1 MDRYEQR
8 RMDSQ
13 KMKNNSAL
21 DYVDAALR
29 LAKKRHHHI
38 KYNVT
43 GGETLEPMYNS
54 IVQQLIFLHNIIT
67 GQEKDKA
74 KLWKL
79 TFGMY
84 ATKEFEVTDPI
95 FEDRLG
101 DAFYIA
107 SQIRSGLKVKLPHQ
121 VNPNFNS
128 KQKELEALYPDD
140 FYV

>member
-1 MDRYEQR
+1 
-8 RMDSQ
+8 MDSQ
-13 KMKNNSAL
+13 KMKNNTAL
-21 DYVDAALR
+21 DYVDGALR
-29 LAKKRHHHI
+29 LAQKRHHHI

-67 GQEKDKA
+67 GQETDKA

-84 ATKEFEVTDPI
+84 ATKEFEATDPI

-107 SQIRSGLKVKLPHQ
+107 SQIRRGLKVKLPHQ
-121 VNPNFNS
+121 VDPNFDS
-128 KQKELEALYPDD
+128 KQKELESLYPDD

>member
-13 KMKNNSAL
+13 KMKNNTAL